1 MLNASEKSRYMR
13 QMGIPS
19 WGEAG
24 QEKLKNSTAFVA
36 GAGGLGGPVLFYL
49 AGAGVGTIK
58 VCDYDSVD
66 LSNLNRQILH
76 TDEAVGME
84 KADSALERLKAFNPE
99 INIMPLKEKIT
110 ADNADSLLSGA
121 DIVLDCLDNFEAR
134 LIINSFLITSGV
146 PLVHAGI
153 EGFSGQATFIH
164 PPETACL
171 ACFMPKKD
179 SGIKP
184 DVVGATA
191 GLLGSIQA
199 LEAIK
204 YLLGIKPAL
213 KNRLL
218 FVNGKDMSFET
229 IKIGPNSGC
238 AVCASRK
245 R

>member
-1 MLNASEKSRYMR
+1 MLTDNEKSRYMR
-13 QMGIPS
+13 QMGIPF
-19 WGEAG
+19 WGESG

-49 AGAGVGTIK
+49 AGAGIGTIK
-58 VCDYDSVD
+58 VCDHDSVD

-76 TDEAVGME
+76 TLGAVGMG
-84 KADSALERLKAFNPE
+84 KADSALERLRAFNPE
-99 INIMPLKEKIT
+99 INIIPVKEKIT
-110 ADNADSLLSGA
+110 ADSVDRLLSGS
-121 DIVLDCLDNFEAR
+121 DIILDCLDNFEAR
-134 LIINSFLITSGV
+134 LIINRYLISSGV

-153 EGFSGQATFIH
+153 EGFSGQATFVH

-179 SGIKP
+179 SGVKSN
-184 DVVGATA
+184 VVGATA

-204 YLLGIKPAL
+204 YLLGMEAAL

-218 FVNGKDMSFET
+218 FVNGMEMSFET
-229 IKIGPNSGC
+229 IKIGPGRGC
-238 AVCASRK
+238 AACGSIK